1 MRRGRRSLESISYCY
16 KSKATWGGIGTGL
29 SNRLQKL
36 QNRAVGVIVGANWYV
51 RSYQIISDLN
61 WASLADR
68 RTNGN
73 SFVQNSERNE

>member
-1 MRRGRRSLESISYCY
+1 MWRGRRSLATVY
-16 KSKATWGGIGTGL
+16 KSKAAWGGIGTGL

-51 RSYQIISDLN
+51 RSYQILSDLN

-68 RTNGN
+68 RIKQMETLL
-73 SFVQNSERNE
+73 FKTVKE